1 MDEKTFGVY
10 FFNSNT
16 KNVFVWAEKIRVKIA
31 RTPISVLSKQTTF
44 TVSIGIAS
52 TTNKTNVE
60 EILYNA
66 NLAVSKALEKGGNT
80 VLNIN

>member
-1 MDEKTFGVY
+1 MKKPLEF
-10 FFNSNT
+10 
-16 KNVFVWAEKIRVKIA
+16 
-31 RTPISVLSKQTTF
+31 ISLT
-44 TVSIGIAS
+44 IGIAS
-52 TTNKTNVE
+52 TTNKSNVE